1 MEKDTK
7 EKLYIKLNNL
17 LDILHE
23 GDAKESVRNLINEV
37 YYDQLQEIYVFI
49 VGIKFN

>member
-1 MEKDTK
+1 MDKNTK

-23 GDAKESVRNLINEV
+23 GKAKEYVKNLINEV
-37 YYDQLQEIYVFI
+37 YYDQL
-49 VGIKFN
+49 